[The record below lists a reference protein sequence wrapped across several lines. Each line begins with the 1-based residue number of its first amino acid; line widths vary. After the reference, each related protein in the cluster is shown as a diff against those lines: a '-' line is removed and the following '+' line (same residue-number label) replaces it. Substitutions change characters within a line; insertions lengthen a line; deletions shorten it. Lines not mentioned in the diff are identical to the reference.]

1 MAIPFNLNRMK
12 ETELHYPQR
21 FANMQQRNYGLI
33 FYNEG
38 NKSSKESN
46 HAVIKDLIGIESSIR
61 DIESFYK
68 SKGIKPCLFSAL
80 ESGELP
86 KISPSLDKHGFQLEI
101 KEHEYFL
108 HDHEGSLRPASDLVI
123 QRIKKLDIDIMETIA
138 LEYGGD
144 WTIKVVERHLLYPT
158 YHLLAGF
165 SDGELAALASVSAYA
180 GYSRVSDI
188 FTRQK
193 FRGKGY
199 AGAMI
204 HYLVNYHRGFSQ
216 NHLYLFAEDAGTT
229 KVAEKGGF
237 SRLPMDFQSWV
248 AIKDA

>member
-1 MAIPFNLNRMK
+1 MTIPFNMKRMK

-21 FANMQQRNYGLI
+21 FATMLQKDYGLI

-38 NKSSKESN
+38 NKSSQESN
-46 HAVIKDLIGIESSIR
+46 HAVIRDHIGIESSIR
-61 DIESFYK
+61 DIVSFYK

-80 ESGELP
+80 EADELP
-86 KISPSLDKHGFQLEI
+86 KIRPSLDKHGFQLEF

-108 HDHEGSLRPASDLVI
+108 HDHEGSLRPAGDLVI
-123 QRIKKLDIDIMETIA
+123 RRLKKLNIDIMETIA

-165 SDGELAALASVSAYA
+165 YAGELAALASVSIYA

-188 FTRQK
+188 FTRKK
-193 FRGKGY
+193 FRGRGY
-199 AGAMI
+199 AGTMI
-204 HYLVNYHRGFSQ
+204 HHLVDYHRGLSQ
-216 NHLYLFAEDAGTT
+216 NYLYLISEDAGTT
-229 KVAEKGGF
+229 KVVEKGGF
-237 SRLPMDFQSWV
+237 SRLPLDFQTWV
-248 AIKDA
+248 ATKET